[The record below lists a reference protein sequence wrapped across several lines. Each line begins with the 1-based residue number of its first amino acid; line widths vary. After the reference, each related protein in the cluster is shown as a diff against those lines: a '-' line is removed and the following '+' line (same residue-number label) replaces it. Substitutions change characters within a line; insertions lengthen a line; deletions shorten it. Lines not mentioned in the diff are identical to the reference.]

1 MTFEE
6 LKTEMNDSI
15 SRQTAV
21 DSITAQHGVVDKS
34 VAKRIL
40 MQLKPSKTEIMKS
53 KLYNQLNDLIPFED
67 VKTIVI
73 DSLEKAETIEDVYI
87 GILIGVY
94 KLGSK
99 NSQDDIS
106 PEQPDIVHC
115 KYCKHWMPYDWM
127 FSEVW
132 RSINMD
138 DYSEDEIGC
147 TYCEMHMGANDFC
160 SRGERREDGRPD

>member
-15 SRQTAV
+15 SRQAAV
-21 DSITAQHGVVDKS
+21 DSITAQHEVVDKS

-73 DSLEKAETIEDVYI
+73 DSLEKAETVEDVYI

-94 KLGSK
+94 KLGLK
-99 NSQDDIS
+99 NSQGDMQS
-106 PEQPDIVHC
+106 EQ
-115 KYCKHWMPYDWM
+115 
-127 FSEVW
+127 
-132 RSINMD
+132 
-138 DYSEDEIGC
+138 
-147 TYCEMHMGANDFC
+147 TTEMEEL
-160 SRGERREDGRPD
+160 R